1 MNRITN
7 VSELDAAVK
16 QAETMLHADSHR
28 ILVCAGTGCLA
39 GGSQKIYDRF
49 CEMAKQSEGVK
60 VEFVPE
66 AEDTVI
72 KEACH
77 VGVKKSGCHGFCEMG
92 PLVRIEPYNYIYIKV
107 KEEDCEEIFN
117 ETILHGR
124 PVERLMYHK
133 DGIVYRQQEEIPFY
147 KKQTRLVLKNCGHI
161 DAENINEYL
170 AVGGYQALRRCYLP
184 WSLRKLFRSSVT
196 PICVDVEAVVSRPD
210 TNGSRLPDRRRR
222 SDMLSAMVMRE
233 IRVRLWIEA

>member
-16 QAETMLHADSHR
+16 QAEEMLHADSHR

-72 KEACH
+72 KESCH

-147 KKQTRLVLKNCGHI
+147 KKQTRLVLKTADI
-161 DAENINEYL
+161 SMQKISMNI
-170 AVGGYQALRRCYLP
+170 LRSVDIRHFVRCYLP
-184 WSLRKLFRSSVT
+184 WSLRRLFRSSVT

-233 IRVRLWIEA
+233 IRVRSWIEA

>member
-66 AEDTVI
+66 AEYAGAEKTTNT
-72 KEACH
+72 EAEEKNSETELHQTEQIAVNEESCH
-77 VGVKKSGCHGFCEMG
+77 VSVKKSGCHGFCEMG

-133 DGIVYRQQEEIPFY
+133 DGVVYRQQEEIPFY
-147 KKQTRLVLKNCGHI
+147 KKQTW
-161 DAENINEYL
+161 Y
-170 AVGGYQALRRCYLP
+170 
-184 WSLRKLFRSSVT
+184 
-196 PICVDVEAVVSRPD
+196 
-210 TNGSRLPDRRRR
+210 
-222 SDMLSAMVMRE
+222 
-233 IRVRLWIEA
+233 

>member
-7 VSELDAAVK
+7 SSELDAAVK
-16 QAETMLHADSHR
+16 QAEEMLHADSHR

-72 KEACH
+72 KESCH

-107 KEEDCEEIFN
+107 KEEDCE
-117 ETILHGR
+117 
-124 PVERLMYHK
+124 
-133 DGIVYRQQEEIPFY
+133 
-147 KKQTRLVLKNCGHI
+147 
-161 DAENINEYL
+161 
-170 AVGGYQALRRCYLP
+170 
-184 WSLRKLFRSSVT
+184 
-196 PICVDVEAVVSRPD
+196 
-210 TNGSRLPDRRRR
+210 
-222 SDMLSAMVMRE
+222 
-233 IRVRLWIEA
+233 

>member
-16 QAETMLHADSHR
+16 QAEEMLHADSHR

-66 AEDTVI
+66 AEYTGTEKQEKPDTAEEFGTDISKTENSAAGQTVI

-147 KKQTRLVLKNCGHI
+147 KKQT
-161 DAENINEYL
+161 DWY
-170 AVGGYQALRRCYLP
+170 
-184 WSLRKLFRSSVT
+184 
-196 PICVDVEAVVSRPD
+196 
-210 TNGSRLPDRRRR
+210 
-222 SDMLSAMVMRE
+222 
-233 IRVRLWIEA
+233 

>member
-16 QAETMLHADSHR
+16 QAEEMLHADSHR

-72 KEACH
+72 KESCH
-77 VGVKKSGCHGFCEMG
+77 VGVK
-92 PLVRIEPYNYIYIKV
+92 
-107 KEEDCEEIFN
+107 
-117 ETILHGR
+117 
-124 PVERLMYHK
+124 
-133 DGIVYRQQEEIPFY
+133 
-147 KKQTRLVLKNCGHI
+147 
-161 DAENINEYL
+161 
-170 AVGGYQALRRCYLP
+170 
-184 WSLRKLFRSSVT
+184 RSIST
-196 PICVDVEAVVSRPD
+196 TATATMSRMM
-210 TNGSRLPDRRRR
+210 SRLGGT
-222 SDMLSAMVMRE
+222 SDA
-233 IRVRLWIEA
+233 